1 MSSSLAM
8 VRRLP
13 IVYERGLRRGY
24 ARRAMEAALLAGVL
38 AEPDGDAPR
47 LVLADWWL
55 QQGDPRGELVVVQC
69 EAGRAGVG
77 GDVKARLDARAAELL
92 EQHEAA
98 WLAPLHLEPKEVRW
112 RRGFVEDLTIR
123 WDRLSKVWPH

>member
-1 MSSSLAM
+1 MISSLAM
-8 VRRLP
+8 GPRRP
-13 IVYERGLRRGY
+13 IVYERGY

-38 AEPDGDAPR
+38 ADPDSDAPR

-69 EAGRAGVG
+69 EAGRDGLDG
-77 GDVKARLDARAAELL
+77 GAKARLDARAVELL

-98 WLAPLHLEPKEVRW
+98 WLAPLHLEPKEVGW
-112 RRGFVEDLTIR
+112 RRGFVEDLRIR
-123 WDRLSKVWPH
+123 WDRLA